1 MSAATP
7 SEHAR
12 PIAAAVTAINALAAG
27 RTSVAKRF
35 SYLAASLDTTGELT
49 KFPSLLERAVTE
61 LLTGGKISTTGW
73 DRLAAEVP
81 SNVLTTLIQDV
92 RTDGG
97 AAREESGDWVTMAT
111 VVETAPE
118 TVVQI
123 EEAPVTEVRVDVA
136 PVPVEVAPVPAA
148 VGAGLAHPVAPAV
161 PELEEPVAAEA
172 RPEERRGEESS
183 SEAALDSAEVA
194 YATAES
200 AVDRLEARLAS
211 LKAGFAA

>member
-161 PELEEPVAAEA
+161 PELEEPVAAE
-172 RPEERRGEESS
+172 ERRGEESS

-211 LKAGFAA
+211 LRAGFAA